1 MNNLYL
7 IETNNFKLID
17 KETKKILKENNF
29 SEDELIKYDLSTTK
43 TTTLINELDT
53 YSIFQDKKVVLGY
66 DAVFL
71 TTLKSEIEQDIKG
84 LEDYINNPNPSNIL
98 ILACSKLDGKK
109 NICKL
114 IKSKFKI
121 IDLNIN
127 LVDYVKE
134 NLDDY
139 KMNIDTINYFLLQT
153 GDNIERIDNELVKL
167 KSFKNEEKVI
177 NKDDVLELVIPQTD
191 DNIFNLMDA
200 IVKKDK
206 KRSLK
211 IYNDLINNKVEVIK
225 ILINL
230 SYQFRL
236 IYQVKVLEYKSDSE
250 IAEILNIKNPKQIRA
265 VRYKTNNFN
274 ERELLRNLEKLAIID
289 EEIKTSKILP
299 EIAIPMFITNL

>member
-29 SEDELIKYDLSTTK
+29 SENELIKYDLSTTK

-53 YSIFQDKKVVLGY
+53 YSIFQDKKAVLGY

-71 TTLKSEIEQDIKG
+71 TTGKSEIEQDIKG

-98 ILACSKLDGKK
+98 IIACSKLDGKK

-114 IKSKFKI
+114 IKSKFKV

-139 KMNIDTINYFLLQT
+139 KMNVDTINYFLLQT
-153 GDNIERIDNELVKL
+153 GDNIERIDNELLKL
-167 KSFKNEEKVI
+167 KSFKINEKII

-206 KRSLK
+206 KKSLK

-236 IYQVKVLEYKSDSE
+236 IYQVKVLEYKTDIE

-274 ERELLRNLEKLAIID
+274 ERELLRNLLELSKID
-289 EEIKTSKILP
+289 EKIKTSKILP

>member
-7 IETNNFKLID
+7 IESNNFNLVI

-29 SEDELIKYDLSTTK
+29 SEEELIKYDLSETK

-71 TTLKSEIEQDIKG
+71 TTSKSEIEQDIKI
-84 LEDYINNPNPSNIL
+84 LEDYINNPNPTNIL
-98 ILACSKLDGKK
+98 IIACSKLDGKK

-114 IKSKFKI
+114 IKSKFNI

-134 NLDDY
+134 NLGNY
-139 KMNIDTINYFLLQT
+139 KMNLDVINHFLLQT
-153 GDNIERIDNELVKL
+153 GDNLERIDNELLKL
-167 KSFKNEEKVI
+167 KNFKIEEKVI
-177 NKDDVLELVIPQTD
+177 TKEDINKIIIPISD

-200 IVKKDK
+200 IVKKNK
-206 KRSLK
+206 KLSLK
-211 IYNDLINNKVEVIK
+211 LYNDLINNKVEDLK
-225 ILINL
+225 IIINL

-236 IYQVKVLEYKSDSE
+236 IYQIKCLEYKSDLE

-265 VRYKTNNFN
+265 VRYKTNNFK
-274 ERELLRNLEKLAIID
+274 EEELIENIYELSLID
-289 EEIKTSKILP
+289 EKIKTSKVLP
-299 EIAIPMFITNL
+299 SIAMPLFIANM

>member
-7 IETNNFKLID
+7 IETSNFKLID

-29 SEDELIKYDLSTTK
+29 SYDELIKYDLSTTK

-71 TTLKSEIEQDIKG
+71 TTGKSEIEQDVKV
-84 LEDYINNPNPSNIL
+84 LEDYINNPNPTNIL
-98 ILACSKLDGKK
+98 ILSCSKLDGKK

-114 IKSKFKI
+114 IKNKFKI

-127 LVDYVKE
+127 AVDYVKE
-134 NLDDY
+134 NLENY
-139 KMNIDTINYFLLQT
+139 KMNLDVINYFLLQT
-153 GDNIERIDNELVKL
+153 GDNIDHIDNELMKL
-167 KSFKNEEKVI
+167 KLFKLEDKTI
-177 NKDDVLELVIPQTD
+177 NKDDVLKLVIPQTD

-236 IYQVKVLEYKSDSE
+236 IYQVKILEYKSDSE

-274 ERELLRNLEKLAIID
+274 EKELLRNLLELAKID
-289 EEIKTSKILP
+289 EKIKTSKILP
-299 EIAIPMFITNL
+299 EVAIPMFITNL

>member
-7 IETNNFKLID
+7 IETNNFKLIN

-53 YSIFQDKKVVLGY
+53 YAIFQDKKIVLGY

-71 TTLKSEIEQDIKG
+71 TTGKSEIEQDIKV

-139 KMNIDTINYFLLQT
+139 KMNLDIINYFLLQT
-153 GDNIERIDNELVKL
+153 GDNIERIDNELSKL
-167 KSFKNEEKVI
+167 KLFKNEEKVI

-206 KRSLK
+206 KKSLK

-236 IYQVKVLEYKSDSE
+236 IYQVKVLEYKNDSE

-274 ERELLRNLEKLAIID
+274 ERELLRNLEELSKID
-289 EEIKTSKILP
+289 EQIKTSKILP

>member
-7 IETNNFKLID
+7 IETNNFKLIE
-17 KETKKILKENNF
+17 KETAKILDKNNF
-29 SEDELIKYDLSTTK
+29 QKEELIKYDLSTTK

-53 YSIFQDKKVVLGY
+53 YSIFQDKKAVLGY
-66 DAVFL
+66 DATFL
-71 TTLKSEIEQDIKG
+71 TTSKSEIEQDIKI
-84 LEDYINNPNPSNIL
+84 LEDYINNPNPNNIL

-114 IKSKFKI
+114 IKKEFTI
-121 IDLNIN
+121 VDLNIN
-127 LVDYVKE
+127 LVDYVKN

-139 KMNIDTINYFLLQT
+139 KMNLDNINYFLTLT
-153 GDNIERIDNELVKL
+153 GDNIDRIDNELLKL
-167 KSFKNEEKVI
+167 KCLKIDDKMI
-177 NKDDVLELVIPQTD
+177 NKEDIDNVVIPQTD

-236 IYQVKVLEYKSDSE
+236 IYQVKVLEYKTDLE
-250 IAEILNIKNPKQIRA
+250 IADILNIKNPKRIKA
-265 VRYKTNNFN
+265 IRYKIRNFS
-274 ERELLRNLEKLAIID
+274 EKELIDNLHKLAILDEKIKSSSSLAEID
-289 EEIKTSKILP
+289 F
-299 EIAIPMFITNL
+299 PMFIINL

>member
-7 IETNNFKLID
+7 IETNNFKLIE
-17 KETKKILKENNF
+17 KETAKILDKNNF
-29 SEDELIKYDLSTTK
+29 QKEELIKYDLSTTK

-53 YSIFQDKKVVLGY
+53 YSIFQDKKAVLGY
-66 DAVFL
+66 DATFL
-71 TTLKSEIEQDIKG
+71 TTSKSEIEQDIKI
-84 LEDYINNPNPSNIL
+84 LEDYINNPNPNNIL

-114 IKSKFKI
+114 IKKEFTI
-121 IDLNIN
+121 VDLNIN
-127 LVDYVKE
+127 LVDYVKN

-139 KMNIDTINYFLLQT
+139 KMNLDNINYFLTLT
-153 GDNIERIDNELVKL
+153 GDNIDRIDNELLKL
-167 KSFKNEEKVI
+167 KCLKIDDKMI
-177 NKDDVLELVIPQTD
+177 NKEDIDNVVIPQTD

-236 IYQVKVLEYKSDSE
+236 IYQVKVLEYKTDLE
-250 IAEILNIKNPKQIRA
+250 IADILNIKNPKQIKA
-265 VRYKTNNFN
+265 IRYKIRNFS
-274 ERELLRNLEKLAIID
+274 EKELIDNLHKLAILDEKIKSSSSLAEID
-289 EEIKTSKILP
+289 F
-299 EIAIPMFITNL
+299 PMFIINL

>member
-17 KETKKILKENNF
+17 KETRKILKENNF

-71 TTLKSEIEQDIKG
+71 TTGKSEIEQDIKV

-98 ILACSKLDGKK
+98 IIACSKLDGKK

-114 IKSKFKI
+114 IKSKFRI

-127 LVDYVKE
+127 FVDYVKE

-139 KMNIDTINYFLLQT
+139 KMNLDVINYFLLQT
-153 GDNIERIDNELVKL
+153 GDNIDRIDNELTKL
-167 KSFKNEEKVI
+167 KLFKQKEKVI

-211 IYNDLINNKVEVIK
+211 IYNDLINNKVEIIK

-274 ERELLRNLEKLAIID
+274 EKELLSNLLELAKID
-289 EEIKTSKILP
+289 EKIKTSKILP
-299 EIAIPMFITNL
+299 EVAIPMFITNL

>member
-7 IETNNFKLID
+7 IETNNFKLIN

-53 YSIFQDKKVVLGY
+53 YSIFQDKKIVLGY

-71 TTLKSEIEQDIKG
+71 TTGKSEIEQDIKV

-139 KMNIDTINYFLLQT
+139 KMNLDIINYFLLQT
-153 GDNIERIDNELVKL
+153 GDNIERIDNELSKL
-167 KSFKNEEKVI
+167 KLFKNEEKVI

-206 KRSLK
+206 KKSLK

-236 IYQVKVLEYKSDSE
+236 IYQVKVLEYKNDSE

-274 ERELLRNLEKLAIID
+274 ERELLRNLEELSKID
-289 EEIKTSKILP
+289 EQIKTSKILP